1 MSKDLLK
8 EYGEILNRT
17 DDVQPKPL
25 NEGLLTMFAAGAAI
39 KWLMTDD
46 QEEVADALEE
56 VQDVITDLQDAVE
69 NMIGNIEQE
78 LIADVIME
86 QGAGAR
92 ETIQAGIEEAKAA
105 IQEAVAGA
113 IEGDEELMNEVPLGE
128 AGKMANIAILA
139 AVAGVV
145 AGLTAPE

>member
-78 LIADVIME
+78 LIADVIIE

>member
-128 AGKMANIAILA
+128 
-139 AVAGVV
+139 
-145 AGLTAPE
+145 

>member
-8 EYGEILNRT
+8 EYGEILHRT
-17 DDVQPKPL
+17 NDTKQPL
-25 NEGLLTMFAAGAAI
+25 NELLLGMFAAGATI
-39 KWLMTDD
+39 SWLMSDD
-46 QEEVADALEE
+46 QEEVADALAE
-56 VQDVITDLQDAVE
+56 VQDVITELQDAVE
-69 NMIGNIEQE
+69 NMIGNIEQD
-78 LIADVIME
+78 LISEVIIE

-105 IQEAVAGA
+105 IQDAVAGA

-145 AGLTAPE
+145 ATLTAPE

>member
-1 MSKDLLK
+1 MSKELLK
-8 EYGEILNRT
+8 EYGEILSRT
-17 DDVQPKPL
+17 NDTSRPL
-25 NEGLLTMFAAGAAI
+25 NELLLGMFAAGATI
-39 KWLMTDD
+39 SWLMSDD

-69 NMIGNIEQE
+69 NMIGNIEQD
-78 LIADVIME
+78 LIAEVIME
-86 QGAGAR
+86 QGASAR
-92 ETIQAGIEEAKAA
+92 ETIQAGIEEAKSA
-105 IQEAVAGA
+105 IQDAVAGA